1 MTFQESIKLCFSKYA
16 DFSGRASRSE
26 YWWFFLFIILAGA
39 LIAILSDRLAMVF
52 YLATLLPSLA
62 AATRRLHDTS
72 RSGWWQLVCL
82 IPLIGLIVLLVFLAQ
97 KGDGTADAPGAPGAA
112 A

>member
-1 MTFQESIKLCFSKYA
+1 MTFQESIKVCFSKYA

-39 LIAILSDRLAMVF
+39 IVSMLDNKLGGVF

-72 RSGWWQLVCL
+72 RSGWWQLICL
-82 IPLIGLIVLLVFLAQ
+82 VPLVGLIVLLVFLAQ
-97 KGDGTADAPGAPGAA
+97 KGDGGADADGSVA
-112 A
+112 